1 MATLEKNSRTAGTGQ
16 APFPEGLNDL
26 SNLVVGQV
34 SPVRS
39 STKSPENGLVSLSHE
54 LRNLLTALNLYSEL
68 LAEPGVLNNPYRHM
82 AGEIKLIAQA
92 GRSLLDTLN
101 RLPATPGAQASLSPS
116 RTTGSAYSADGCKDR
131 TGHASNSIVSEHRLA
146 PVLDSCLPLLA
157 NLAGPQI
164 HVHLECASDHGCLP
178 LSSEDLT
185 LILVNLVRNAA
196 EAMPAGGGVWIAI
209 EPAVEGGNGSA
220 KYARIVVE
228 DDGPGIPV
236 KARGHLFESGY
247 TTKQTSLPNDQVIV
261 QERHG
266 LGLAI
271 VRQQVENAGG
281 VIHVRS
287 ASARGGARFEIRIPV
302 GTLKGATKVAGKRNT
317 ELQRPVTDK
326 KEAE

>member
-1 MATLEKNSRTAGTGQ
+1 MATLEKQSRAAGIGQ
-16 APFPEGLNDL
+16 VGSPEGLNDL
-26 SNLVVGQV
+26 PNLVGRQG
-34 SPVRS
+34 SPGMRS
-39 STKSPENGLVSLSHE
+39 EKSPENGLASFSHE

-68 LAEPGVLNNPYRHM
+68 LAEPGVLSNPYRHM

-92 GRSLLDTLN
+92 GRSLLNTLN
-101 RLPATPGAQASLSPS
+101 RLQAYVGAYASHSPS
-116 RTTGSAYSADGCKDR
+116 QTTDAASSADGCKHEI
-131 TGHASNSIVSEHRLA
+131 GHASNGIVSEHQLA

-164 HVHLECASDHGCLP
+164 HVHLECAKETGCLP
-178 LSSEDLT
+178 FSSEDLT

-209 EPAVEGGNGSA
+209 QPNVEGDNGSA
-220 KYARIVVE
+220 NYARIVVE

-247 TTKQTSLPNDQVIV
+247 TTKQTSLPNDQTIAR
-261 QERHG
+261 ERHG

-271 VRQQVENAGG
+271 VRQQVESAGG
-281 VIHVRS
+281 VIQVRS
-287 ASARGGARFEIRIPV
+287 ASVRGGARFEIRIPV
-302 GTLKGATKVAGKRNT
+302 TTIKGATKVAD
-317 ELQRPVTDK
+317 ELNSESQTPTTDK